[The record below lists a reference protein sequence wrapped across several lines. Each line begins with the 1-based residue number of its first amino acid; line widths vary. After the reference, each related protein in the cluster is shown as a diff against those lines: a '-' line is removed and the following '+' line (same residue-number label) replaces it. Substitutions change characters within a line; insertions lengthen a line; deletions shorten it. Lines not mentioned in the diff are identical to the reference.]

1 MKKTFTMTL
10 LGCIMAINVM
20 NAQTENKYYG
30 AKKGDFAVNI
40 GADPIFKY
48 IGNMFNGSSENTL
61 SGLGNTFSGK
71 YYFSDRF
78 AIEAGM
84 QCDAPI
90 RNSFTYED
98 ETNPEKVTE
107 EDYYSNSD
115 WKVFVGGKYHIRPG
129 KRMQPFVGASILY
142 LYHNTKSNY
151 KAYTINTE
159 TISKSSTP
167 INYVCLDI
175 NAGIEYFLTQ
185 SISINAKF
193 TLQANKVVQ
202 KEHSKFGT
210 TSKYHEEYIDK
221 MNYSRLSYKGTYIG
235 TFSSLAFNFYF

>member
-1 MKKTFTMTL
+1 MKKIITMTL
-10 LGCIMAINVM
+10 LGLIMSINAV

-30 AKKGDFAVNI
+30 AEKGDFAVSI
-40 GADPIFKY
+40 SADPIFNY

-61 SGLGNTFSGK
+61 SGLGSTFSGK
-71 YYFSDRF
+71 YYFSNRF

-84 QCDAPI
+84 QCDVPT
-90 RNSFTYED
+90 RNSFTYENATD
-98 ETNPEKVTE
+98 PEKVTE
-107 EDYYSNSD
+107 KDYYSNSD

-129 KRMQPFVGASILY
+129 KRMQPFLGTSIIY
-142 LYHNTKSNY
+142 LYHNTKNY
-151 KAYTINTE
+151 NNKTNTE

-185 SISINAKF
+185 NISINAKF

-202 KEHSKFGT
+202 KEHSEFDT
-210 TSKYHEEYIDK
+210 NSKYYEEHIDK
-221 MNYSRLSYKGTYIG
+221 MNYSRLSYKGTYLG